1 MINNLSYEQILTISA
16 ELKKNCEIIKQLI
29 SLKKIQDLEEFI
41 TSVEIYYKYL
51 ENSVE
56 LSKDADIA
64 LQDLINNKK

>member
-16 ELKKNCEIIKQLI
+16 ELKKNCEIIKQLT

-51 ENSVE
+51 ENAVE

>member
-16 ELKKNCEIIKQLI
+16 ELKKNCEIIKQLT